1 MALLELR
8 NVDLRYRGPVLLD
21 SVDFR
26 IEPGEKVCLIGRNGT
41 GKTSLLRLI
50 EGKEHPDDGEII
62 RQQGLK
68 TTLLTQEVPDDL
80 SGTVFDVVASGFA
93 LTGQKGEPWQVE
105 SMIHQTGLDPED
117 RIETL
122 SAGMKRRTLF
132 ARAMVGEPDLLLLDE
147 PTNHLDIASVAWL
160 EDFLLRYRGS
170 LLFVTHDRMLL
181 QKLATRIVDLDRG
194 KLTSYACDYATYEQ
208 RKEASL
214 EAEAKQNEQFDK
226 KLAQEE
232 VWIRKGIQ
240 ARRTRNEGRVR
251 ALMAMREQRSE
262 RRDVQGKVRMKLH
275 EADRSGR
282 LVIEAR
288 DINFSYTDPDSGEK
302 PIIRNF
308 STKVMRGDRIGI
320 IGPNG
325 SGKSTL
331 LRILLQR
338 LTEEQQKNLSGTL
351 RHGTNLEVTYFD
363 QLQEQLDGEKTVQEN
378 VSPGAETLVI
388 GGVKKHI
395 IGYLQEFLFTPE
407 QAKSPAKRL
416 SGGEHNRL
424 LLARL
429 FTKSSNLLV
438 MDEPTNDLD
447 VETLELLEELLLDY
461 QGTILLV
468 SHDRAFLNN
477 VVTSTL
483 AFEEDGQVKEY
494 AGGYDDWLVQREASQ
509 PKQAETKKEAKKKA
523 SPKKSSPATDAPKK
537 LTYKEQLE
545 LESLTDKIEQMES
558 AIEAIHTKMAEP
570 GFYQLPSN
578 QIAEETAKLRQAESD
593 LAETY
598 ARWESLEARA

>member
-8 NVDLRYRGPVLLD
+8 HVDLRYRGPVLLD

-50 EGKEHPDDGEII
+50 EGQEQPDDGQII

-68 TTLLTQEVPDDL
+68 TTFLTQEVPSDL
-80 SGTVFDVVASGFA
+80 TGSVFEVVASGFEA
-93 LTGQKGEPWQVE
+93 TGQKGQRWQIE
-105 SMIHQTGLDPED
+105 SILHQTGLEPDN
-117 RIETL
+117 RIENL

-132 ARAMVGEPDLLLLDE
+132 ARTLVGEPDLLLLDE

-160 EDFLLRYRGS
+160 EDFLIRYRGS
-170 LLFVTHDRMLL
+170 VLFVTHDRMLL

-194 KLTSYACDYATYEQ
+194 KLTSYACDYATYEK

-214 EAEAKQNEQFDK
+214 VAEAQQNELFDK

-232 VWIRKGIQ
+232 AWIRKGIL

-251 ALMAMREQRSE
+251 ALMEMRKQRSD
-262 RRDVQGKVRMKLH
+262 RRDVQGRVRMKLQD
-275 EADRSGR
+275 ADRSGR
-282 LVIEAR
+282 LVLEAR
-288 DINFSYTDPDSGEK
+288 DVSFSYDER

-308 STKVMRGDRIGI
+308 STKIMRGDRIGV

-331 LRILLQR
+331 LRVLLDR
-338 LTEEQQKNLSGTL
+338 LDEQYKKNLSGTI
-351 RHGTNLEVTYFD
+351 RHGTNLEITYFD
-363 QLQEQLDGEKTVQEN
+363 QLQEQLDPEKTVQEN
-378 VSPGAETLVI
+378 VSPGAETLII

-395 IGYLQEFLFTPE
+395 FGYLQEFLFTPE
-407 QAKSPAKRL
+407 QAKSPVKRL

-447 VETLELLEELLLDY
+447 VETLELLEELLLNY

-494 AGGYDDWLVQREASQ
+494 AGGYDDWLVQREAAR
-509 PKQAETKKEAKKKA
+509 PKEPEPTAKPSAKKKSTPTKKA
-523 SPKKSSPATDAPKK
+523 EGDGPKR
-537 LTYKEQLE
+537 LTYKEKLE
-545 LESLTDKIEQMES
+545 LESLTDKIEQMEA
-558 AIEAIHTKMAEP
+558 AIKEIHARMAQP
-570 GFYQLPSN
+570 GFYQLPGE
-578 QIAEETAKLRQAESD
+578 QIAEETAQLRQAEAD

-598 ARWESLEARA
+598 ARWESLEARSEEN